1 MNRFF
6 KAKDTGLRRCHG
18 REHTVTTGR
27 LPYLA
32 TLETP

>member
-18 REHTVTTGR
+18 REHTVTPGR